1 MLEEAFGGDA
11 EGGVLLEAFHEELAE
26 KLYVAVSTWHGVS
39 GSRGEGVY

>member
-26 KLYVAVSTWHGVS
+26 ELSLSAHGMVFK
-39 GSRGEGVY
+39 GQGGVY